1 MPMFPFPRLLLYP
14 LLALL
19 AGPLP
24 ACGQARRSSKP
35 RMTLQP
41 YQTERFRLL
50 ASPGVTDGYPA
61 TIDEG
66 RFITSAGGS
75 FPVPYGH
82 FLKSGW
88 GGSAIG
94 WVVGDPMQPVPDSLE
109 IRWFSYTEDKFYEG
123 HFLLPQEHLYALLK
137 RGLWDAENKKQVTYN
152 DLSVCVGPAGAVY
165 VWLTMGRSNAVFVG
179 RHQAVEVPYDYA
191 RHRPRVD
198 RAADV
203 RETRAKLAP
212 EVQKEI
218 ATGTVSAKKWDAY
231 LKTYPWKLEF
241 SRPLTLTRASM
252 SYVNAEATGNPVSPD
267 LAAHFQTWLA
277 PSPKPVPADA
287 MLYLSG
293 AYGRQSLLKVKPF
306 DEHETMAAFQALAAR
321 YPNQE
326 LTLFVEIDEKL
337 SKATLSLRAGQDVLP
352 LTKSVPEF
360 FSLP

>member
-1 MPMFPFPRLLLYP
+1 MFPFPRLLLYP

-41 YQTERFRLL
+41 FQTERFDLS
-50 ASPGVTDGYPA
+50 AGPAAVDGYPA

-66 RFITSAGGS
+66 RFITSTGGS
-75 FPVPYGH
+75 FPVPYGN
-82 FLKSGW
+82 FLNSGW
-88 GGSAIG
+88 GASGTA

-137 RGLWDAENKKQVTYN
+137 RGLWDRENKKQVTY
-152 DLSVCVGPAGAVY
+152 SEFVVCVAPTGVVY
-165 VWLTMGRSNAVFVG
+165 VWLVMDGSNKVFVG
-179 RHQAVEVPYDYA
+179 RHQAREVAYDYA

-241 SRPLTLTRASM
+241 SRPLTLTDASM
-252 SYVNAEATGNPVSPD
+252 SYVNAEATGDPVSPD
-267 LAAHFQTWLA
+267 LAAYFQTWLA

-293 AYGRQSLLKVKPF
+293 AYGRQSLLKVDPF
-306 DEHETMAAFQALAAR
+306 DEHETMAAFQKLAAR
-321 YPNQE
+321 HPKE
-326 LTLFVEIDEKL
+326 TITLFVDINERL
-337 SKATLSLRAGQDVLP
+337 NKATLSLRAGQDVLP
-352 LTKSVPEF
+352 LPKSVPEF